1 MKLHLPKI
9 LLAALYAAATFGH
22 ASTVDSSSIGWDSAS
37 PVWKWNGSDW
47 VRGTLKSGSSVTD
60 WENGYTWADNTSN
73 IARIANKGPILLV
86 NGGESFNY
94 SNDSIDTSDGG
105 GLVAI
110 NGASGTVGLGRWGGY
125 VYVEEGCEVTATLVS
140 YMQLKNM
147 SANSSGYS
155 VVAGGTLTFGN
166 NLTFDNDGIGH
177 KWFVGE
183 NGSVTMNGNFNRNSK
198 ALAVDVEAGAIVEP
212 GTALAN
218 RESRTRSVITATSAT
233 AGNDLSEAT
242 VRVLDVLTGES
253 MQLDETQLANI
264 VTKTATGISITD
276 YARATLVWKN
286 EDGATWTNAGTGWY
300 KEGDADGTDT
310 SFIHGDYVVFDA
322 GSTASLGG
330 DVTFDTMTVRGDT
343 SVDLGSHVMT
353 GNGIN
358 VTGGALTLSNPKNAS
373 ENAGNMQV
381 KSWKTGGEAS
391 VSYTGDY
398 RLYNSEVTFNADM
411 TISGSLAVVG
421 NSTVNVT
428 GGNLTVGNIRLHDY
442 NGNYAEQMFISGG
455 VVNVTSTHKGG
466 DNDAGILLGH
476 YPNDNN
482 SRYLSLS
489 EGVLNAT
496 DTSTLVGWD
505 SKAQLLI
512 SGGEANLYL
521 LGINYNRN
529 HGGSVTLSGG
539 RLNIGAGGVM
549 ASNNSVLAVSG
560 GIIGTLT
567 TDAWTLDS
575 HITLNASGG
584 FTIDTEKRTASTT
597 GASAASGESGSI
609 TISGALTGSGN
620 LAKIGIGT
628 LTLDHANSG
637 YSGDITVSG
646 GSLKLADAAALG
658 TGALM
663 VETGGTLVVGS
674 GVSTSLNTN
683 SIAGTLALEADSRL
697 DLAAIAGETDTHSLS
712 IGTLDLAGNATIGMS
727 IDQTLFTSFSVGT
740 LTGNGNTLTLDF
752 SKPLSPFEEAK
763 TQVVA
768 NGLSGV
774 GLNLAFGGEVLAK
787 AEGSDTWSAMLGRTS
802 YTWTLDSQG
811 SLTYSETASQ
821 RMDLVWNGGSS
832 GTWGQGAEGWQTTVQ
847 DTAQPVVF
855 ENDDNVAFA
864 GGDASLTVDGTII
877 VNDMRLE
884 DGATVSLG
892 VAAGDT
898 ASSLSAAALT
908 LGSTGAPGEGT
919 VSMTVGGLA
928 ATAGNLTVEAGKTAS
943 VTLREGATLT
953 VNDKLSAAEGAGLTI
968 DGGIHVG
975 IIEAAAGSAISITG
989 DVTGTSEM
997 TLKAGEN
1004 ATITLSGAS
1013 ISAGTGGVTIN
1024 GDVTIGD
1031 TVATSTFT
1039 HGGDLTIESGTT
1051 TIKAY
1056 RDVRAASVKVTVAA
1070 GATLD
1075 VSEGRLWHG
1084 GNYVG
1089 NGTMEING
1097 TYITKVLAYGD
1108 ATNTGCFHNN
1118 ADSFKLGN
1126 GAEIIVTGGS
1136 GDDAQGMLLNG
1147 SDDANTYTLT
1157 FEDGAESTM
1166 KFGGG
1171 LKVAEGTSRT
1181 HDLVFNV
1188 KPDGVVTLAYTL
1200 GDSMSSTWD
1209 RLTSLTKRGSGDMAI
1224 VAQLGNFNGTVDV
1237 QAGTMKIGKGQGAE
1251 GALEL
1256 QNLKLSGGT
1265 TQITNNTTLSK
1276 ITGCAKTGEGDN
1288 AAYAALSVDSGVT
1301 LTTAAFENA
1310 EYVLNGLS
1318 GGGKLEYTGAG
1329 KLTLGMSRELKTING
1344 VFSATGAALEFNN
1357 LRGNSDTMKIAGKVS
1372 SAGDVEVVSNA
1383 VLEVEENGTLKS
1395 GGTLVIGHAE
1405 NPNTNKGTLTAAGTV
1420 NAEGGV
1426 TFHGKESKLN
1436 VKSDNVTI
1444 GKSGSLTHFEATG
1457 NDAIGNVVI
1466 DGGKTLKVQ
1475 DSLISNI
1482 RFSTSETD
1490 GSHGVV
1496 DISAGSLLS
1505 ATVGVVDTPDSGAG
1519 DLAAL
1524 MTDCKLKNTDVVIS
1538 GSSAIDAKVIG
1549 VDDFSS
1555 KVFAF
1560 NIMKGVTIEAGS
1572 SFTLTLKGMENY
1584 RDVVLHWSVTGEN
1597 ATNGIALM
1605 SEGGENTTIDL
1616 DAGTLTQVGYTGAP
1630 IVFTSQNGVVVDV
1643 WATCNVPEPAA
1654 GTLSILALAALATRR
1669 RRKK

>member
-9 LLAALYAAATFGH
+9 LLAALYAAATLGH

-37 PVWKWNGSDW
+37 PVWKWNGSAW
-47 VRGTLKSGSSVTD
+47 VRGTLESGSSVTD

-86 NGGESFNY
+86 DGTTEFNISNGSVN
-94 SNDSIDTSDGG
+94 TSDGG

-110 NGASGTVGLGRWGGY
+110 NGASGTVGLGIWGGY
-125 VYVEEGCEVTATLVS
+125 VYVEEGCEVTATLASV
-140 YMQLKNM
+140 MQLKNM

-155 VVAGGTLTFGN
+155 VVAGGTLIFGN
-166 NLTFDNDGIGH
+166 NLTFDNGGVGH

-183 NGSVTMNGNFNRNSK
+183 NGSVTINGNFNRNGK

-242 VRVLDVLTGES
+242 VRVLDVTGAE
-253 MQLDETQLANI
+253 MQLENI
-264 VTKTATGISITD
+264 VTKTSTGISITD

-286 EDGATWTNAGTGWY
+286 EEGATWTNTGTGWY

-310 SFIHGDYVVFDA
+310 SFIHGDYVVFEA

-373 ENAGNMQV
+373 GNAGNMQV
-381 KSWKTGGEAS
+381 KSWETGGEAS
-391 VSYTGDY
+391 VSYTGNY
-398 RLYNSEVTFNADM
+398 RLYNGEVTFNADM

-455 VVNVTSTHKGG
+455 VVNVTSTHKGV
-466 DNDAGILLGH
+466 DNNAGILLGH
-476 YPNDNN
+476 FPNNNN

-489 EGVLNAT
+489 GGVLNAT
-496 DTSTLVGWD
+496 ETSTLVGWD

-521 LGINYNRN
+521 LGINYSSVRQY
-529 HGGSVTLSGG
+529 GSSATLSEG
-539 RLNIGAGGVM
+539 RLNIGAGGIVSQN
-549 ASNNSVLAVSG
+549 ASTLTVSG
-560 GIIGTLT
+560 GTIGTLT

-575 HITLNASGG
+575 HITLNTSGD
-584 FTIDTEKRTASTT
+584 FTIDTEKRAASTT
-597 GASAASGESGSI
+597 GASAASGEAGSI

-620 LAKIGIGT
+620 LDKIGIGT
-628 LTLDHANSG
+628 LTLNHANSG
-637 YSGDITVSG
+637 YSGHITVSG

-658 TGALM
+658 TGALT
-663 VETGGTLVVGS
+663 VEIGGTLVVGA
-674 GVSTSLNTN
+674 GITTSLNTN
-683 SIAGTLALEADSRL
+683 SIAGTLALEAGSRL

-740 LTGNGNTLTLDF
+740 LTDNGNTLTLDF

-768 NGLSGV
+768 SGLSGV

-898 ASSLSAAALT
+898 ASSLSAATLT

-919 VSMTVGGLA
+919 VSMTVDGLA

-953 VNDKLSAAEGAGLTI
+953 VNDKLSTAEGAGLTI

-975 IIEAAAGSAISITG
+975 TIEAAADSAISITG
-989 DVTGTSEM
+989 DVTGASEM
-997 TLKAGEN
+997 SLTAGEN

-1024 GDVTIGD
+1024 GNVTIGD
-1031 TVATSTFT
+1031 TVDTSTFT

-1108 ATNTGCFHNN
+1108 ATNTGYFHNN

-1147 SDDANTYTLT
+1147 SDAANTYTLT
-1157 FEDGAESTM
+1157 FEGGAESTM

-1209 RLTSLTKRGSGDMAI
+1209 RLTSLTKRGGGDMAI

-1256 QNLKLSGGT
+1256 PNLKLSGGT

-1318 GGGKLEYTGAG
+1318 GEGKLEYTGAG

-1357 LRGNSDTMKIAGKVS
+1357 LRGNSDAMKIAGKVS
-1372 SAGDVEVVSNA
+1372 TTGDVEVVSNA
-1383 VLEVEENGTLKS
+1383 ALEVEENGTLKS

-1420 NAEGGV
+1420 KAEGGV
-1426 TFHGKESKLN
+1426 TFRGTESKLN

-1457 NDAIGNVVI
+1457 DDAIGNVVI

-1475 DSLISNI
+1475 DSLISHI
-1482 RFSTSETD
+1482 RFSKSET
-1490 GSHGVV
+1490 GEGHGVV
-1496 DISAGSLLS
+1496 DIAAGSLLS

-1519 DLAAL
+1519 DLDAL

-1538 GSSAIDAKVIG
+1538 GSGAIDAKVIG

-1572 SFTLTLKGMENY
+1572 SFALTLKGMENY
-1584 RDVVLHWSVTGEN
+1584 RDVVLHWSVTADN
-1597 ATNGIALM
+1597 TTNGIALM

-1616 DAGTLTQVGYTGAP
+1616 DAGTLTQVDYTGAP
-1630 IVFTSQNGVVVDV
+1630 IVFSTQNGVVVDV
-1643 WATCNVPEPAA
+1643 WATCSVPEPAT
-1654 GTLSILALAALATRR
+1654 GTLSVLALAALATRR
-1669 RRKK
+1669 RRRK